1 MLLFH
6 QLATDFYD
14 IIESKAGVKKTEI
27 ILCGTMNKIASHCF
41 EHLAV
46 CLSNRDLEE
55 MKEIHLEEIKD
66 FFIKILDRKVN
77 RDFLKYCIQG
87 KQPYYELST
96 EISDTLVYAYD
107 DYYNEIY
114 DEYGATE
121 LPMKP
126 ERAFQLKSE
135 TMKPLIEKVEKVTE
149 ISKVAKRSNTS
160 RKKTIDKIFIFLLLI
175 LIQVNIQ

>member
-1 MLLFH
+1 
-6 QLATDFYD
+6 
-14 IIESKAGVKKTEI
+14 
-27 ILCGTMNKIASHCF
+27 MNKIASHCF

-77 RDFLKYCIQG
+77 RDFLNYCIQG

-114 DEYGATE
+114 DDYGVTE

-126 ERAFQLKSE
+126 ESAFQLKSE
-135 TMKPLIEKVEKVTE
+135 TTKPLIEKVEKVTE
-149 ISKVAKRSNTS
+149 IVKFAKRSNTS
-160 RKKTIDKIFIFLLLI
+160 RKQSIDKTVLSFVLI
-175 LIQVNIQ
+175 LIQVNIH